1 MRDLAHKRIL
11 LGHNI
16 CDWLPACCL
25 SNMAPNHEYFDGE
38 LKIEVFTKKLDNIYE
53 IFCNAVDKKSTTAK
67 ERENFLNLKNDLLI
81 MFEEVIHMTLPVHK
95 SDAVQPQN
103 VMELISSLSLEFA
116 AFREDINNRV
126 DNIAKKVFLKN
137 DVIENDGIVLASKS
151 SFCREVVNTQIET
164 DVETYVSMACNG
176 MATSMTDGRKLQNRL
191 SIKRYGKYESK
202 PALNGLRQKS
212 KFKKWN
218 KKPMMEATV
227 LSGLNPETTGKEWEK
242 LYVAVLYIIKHK
254 VGANSRGYSM
264 DTEDLYEYA
273 QEAFCMS
280 DVDHKRLF
288 NVAQDKKPPILVL
301 NVIVVE
307 AQDLQAKDPNGFS
320 DPYCMLGIQPR
331 NTVDGRSSSDD
342 ELVTSTKEKRPKHNG
357 NFKSTGTPL
366 WIRIPGVSISEAL
379 PENFSRVTSVKS
391 QTRNPRWNEQ
401 FRLDIEDIRTD
412 TFHLD
417 IWDQDDE
424 SSVFDAAGKLN
435 EVSSLKGVGRY
446 FKQIA
451 QSARTSN
458 GENVDD
464 FLGCISIRLQDIPSS
479 GLDHWF
485 DLEGRTERSSVQ
497 GQIHLKLSFSTRDA
511 KEGNND
517 EGNWKEVVEL
527 MELMWIFIQH
537 ALKQHIGPSYEWTGS
552 LFQPALDIL
561 HQHAI
566 HGDVTELQQALCRW
580 ITYSKLLTEV
590 PLDYALLCQ
599 LLEDIAQ
606 AWGDEENPLSRVEET
621 ALAESFS
628 IFLDYCLKIIQG
640 LRDHFPPEK
649 NFTRHKLAHFLKC
662 LCSLHDQRAFR
673 CCCPTRLDL
682 QEEIT
687 CCLKEGTL
695 NWFNAQVANAQS
707 KHEKDSKWS
716 LRSLTDLINILNT
729 DVYNG
734 YRHYNE
740 KFESIIGISYS
751 IIVYKQLEKM
761 VSDVMSHKIQDTC
774 STLEPEEDSDLE
786 SEYMKIATVTFELYM
801 ALQEFIKFKDNLP
814 SEEIK
819 DLSLVNYHL
828 WFKDAVDHW
837 FVVAKTKSQIRIKKA
852 VELDEI
858 TFLDKYV
865 KYSTSA
871 VDTETCFVQIKE
883 FWKQLSW
890 PDPVGS
896 FSFVKKAIE
905 IICEDTVHYAKLC
918 QENLEKIIKAES
930 QDDVTDK
937 FCVTVN
943 NMEHVLQT
951 LRTFEDELGIEQI
964 IKTLNLNQ
972 SCCTATQRR
981 DAIYD
986 LISKS
991 EDDVRDIILTII
1003 CDMVEKLRP
1012 NLKKLVFDLAWA
1024 PDKLDAEDVICPLLE
1039 NLDATLQTL
1048 YNNLLQSN
1056 FDRLLNTM
1064 WTVLMQELMETAQ
1077 SNIGYVKERLTFF
1090 DRLYSSLKIL
1100 VDFFHDSGKGLSLER
1115 IQNTPYQDLFH
1126 MLKLQ
1131 KSETRHLIELYTLEK
1146 FEEQQK
1152 LMESTYG
1159 VLTVKASYN
1168 SATESLFIYI
1178 LNAKKLIPL
1187 DPSGFSD
1194 PFVIIELVP
1203 RHFFPNCVK
1212 QSTNVQKKTLF
1223 PLFDEAFEFAIPVDL
1238 LHREGAGLCFS
1249 VMDHDMVTKDDF
1261 EGEAF
1266 LPLCNIPESS
1276 SEEMK
1281 LFELCL
1287 MQPND
1292 KNEIIEVLTARTW
1305 DKDAQDFVNSFQ
1317 Y

>member
-137 DVIENDGIVLASKS
+137 DVIEKDGIVLASKS

-227 LSGLNPETTGKEWEK
+227 LSGLNPETTGKE
-242 LYVAVLYIIKHK
+242 
-254 VGANSRGYSM
+254 
-264 DTEDLYEYA
+264 
-273 QEAFCMS
+273 
-280 DVDHKRLF
+280 
-288 NVAQDKKPPILVL
+288 PPILVL

-761 VSDVMSHKIQDTC
+761 
-774 STLEPEEDSDLE
+774 
-786 SEYMKIATVTFELYM
+786 
-801 ALQEFIKFKDNLP
+801 
-814 SEEIK
+814 
-819 DLSLVNYHL
+819 
-828 WFKDAVDHW
+828 DAVDHW

-858 TFLDKYV
+858 TFLDNYV

-890 PDPVGS
+890 PDPIGS

-1012 NLKKLVFDLAWA
+1012 NIKKLVFDLAWA
-1024 PDKLDAEDVICPLLE
+1024 PDKLDAENVICPLLE

-1077 SNIGYVKERLTFF
+1077 SNIGYVKESLTFF